1 MQHDHSGTSERKT
14 IVLYVCRLS
23 FHFLELFGFEIEVW
37 SRTGIEWQEKT
48 HLNEFWDVVNN
59 VDEHVK
65 HNLGKEVEEV
75 GKVVEVVEQKGK
87 EVEQVE

>member
-1 MQHDHSGTSERKT
+1 M
-14 IVLYVCRLS
+14 
-23 FHFLELFGFEIEVW
+23 
-37 SRTGIEWQEKT
+37 
-48 HLNEFWDVVNN
+48 NEFWDVVNK

-87 EVEQVE
+87 EVEHVEKMVEEVGQVGKENKNNQIETWS